1 MESSEGT
8 YNREVVFEASEQD
21 VLVFDDYFLGTALN
35 FCAEFRNSYVV
46 LFQLNWEE
54 QNHEHNLNW
63 IIVVHR
69 VTEVK
74 ALEVGDR
81 SWEYSTRVV
90 EPRKRLF
97 NFINAKAE

>member
-46 LFQLNWEE
+46 LFQLN
-54 QNHEHNLNW
+54 
-63 IIVVHR
+63 
-69 VTEVK
+69 
-74 ALEVGDR
+74 
-81 SWEYSTRVV
+81 
-90 EPRKRLF
+90 
-97 NFINAKAE
+97 